1 MTGLIISILI
11 LVLFTVVNVY
21 CCRKIYHKYHG
32 KEVKEEELKNE
43 GSQQKQTASKM
54 AKQDIELSASEP
66 IAASKEQSIEI

>member
-43 GSQQKQTASKM
+43 GSQQKQMT
-54 AKQDIELSASEP
+54 KQDIELSASEP